1 MKKGS
6 SVQPVFLALLAVSLL
21 TPVTALAQQWPG
33 GPVGSHGFTRPF
45 TPHPVVPRP
54 FFSRQFHRPFFDR
67 SFFHH
72 PFFHHPFFHH
82 PFFHHPFFDRF
93 AFVGIASPVIVYA
106 APPVFYGPPASVDPP
121 AVYSPP
127 VYPTSAVY
135 GPSVART
142 VSISPPPPPTPS
154 VVEYPTGRYEL
165 RGDGMTTP
173 YTWVWVPN
181 PPSAPP
187 PESASGGPASPGP
200 STSGGS
206 APPRHSQLFRWTDAQ
221 GVEYW
226 TDRWETV
233 PEQYRPKARQPR
245 LS

>member
-1 MKKGS
+1 VKKGS
-6 SVQPVFLALLAVSLL
+6 RVRTVFLVLLAASLL
-21 TPVTALAQQWPG
+21 APVAALAQRWPG
-33 GPVGSHGFTRPF
+33 GPVGSRGFTRPF
-45 TPHPVVPRP
+45 APHPIGPRP
-54 FFSRQFHRPFFDR
+54 FFSHPFHRPFFDR

-82 PFFHHPFFDRF
+82 PFFHGF
-93 AFVGIASPVIVYA
+93 AFGGIASPVIVYA
-106 APPVFYGPPASVDPP
+106 SPPVLYGLPASVDPP

-127 VYPTSAVY
+127 VYPAAPVY
-135 GPSVART
+135 DPSVART
-142 VSISPPPPPTPS
+142 VSISPPPPPMPN

-165 RGDGMTTP
+165 RGDGMTTS

-181 PPSAPP
+181 PPPAPP
-187 PESASGGPASPGP
+187 PESASVGPASPGP

-206 APPRHSQLFRWTDAQ
+206 APAHHSQLFRWTDAQ

-233 PEQYRPKARQPR
+233 PEQYRAKARQPR